1 MSRTIDELLALGTY
15 QGMSDDEIQT
25 IIDFKCRCAAD
36 AAAAQAR
43 NEETASHVA
52 QVRDALN
59 RSKAHSHARFEA
71 AMAATPIFRTVGND
85 E

>member
-1 MSRTIDELLALGTY
+1 MNRSLDELLALGTY
-15 QGMSDDEIQT
+15 QGMSDEEIQS

-43 NEETASHVA
+43 NEETAAHVA

-59 RSKAHSHARFEA
+59 RSKAHSHAMFEA
-71 AMAATPIFRTVGND
+71 AMAATPIFRTVNID